1 MVNDPG
7 PLFLAGVDRSGI
19 GLLGE
24 LLEAHPNIAVTRRTN
39 FWTFYYEQ
47 YGDLRKPGNLGRCI
61 SEMMRNTRIQALHPD
76 RERLTRDF
84 QEGEATYPRL
94 FALLQQQN
102 LRRLDKS
109 RWCDK
114 SLNSEG
120 YAGIIMSA
128 YPTARMIQVIR
139 DPRDRYI
146 SQATHRQAGRGKVG
160 SGAAL
165 WRWSARLAEHNRQ
178 KYPDRYFVV
187 RYETLVDRP
196 EATLAELCDFIGE
209 EYSDDMLL
217 TDTGPRPI
225 TAASVG
231 RFRRDLSGR
240 DLLFLQLATGRMAAR
255 FGYEPA
261 TVQLSGRDRLA
272 FWFADIPLNATRLWL
287 WQPWS
292 ALRRRIRTGPS
303 NRRLVDP
310 G

>member
-7 PLFLAGVDRSGI
+7 PLFLAGADRSGI

-24 LLEAHPNIAVTRRTN
+24 LLEAHPNIAVSRRTN
-39 FWTFYYEQ
+39 FWTFYYGR
-47 YGDLRKPGNLGRCI
+47 YGDLRKPGNLERCI

-76 RERLTRDF
+76 QERLIRDF
-84 QEGEATYPRL
+84 QEGEATYSRL
-94 FALLQQQN
+94 FALLQEQN

-109 RWCDK
+109 HWCDK

-146 SQATHRQAGRGKVG
+146 SQSMHRRAGRGKVG
-160 SGAAL
+160 SGAAQ
-165 WRWSARLAEHNRQ
+165 WRWSARWAERNLRE
-178 KYPDRYFVV
+178 YPDRYFVM

-209 EYSDDMLL
+209 DYSDAMLQ
-217 TDTGPRPI
+217 TETGPQPI

-240 DLLFLQLATGRMAAR
+240 DLHFLQLVTGRTAAR

-272 FWFADIPLNATRLWL
+272 FWLADVPINAARLWL
-287 WQPWS
+287 WKPWS
-292 ALRRRIRTGPS
+292 ALRRWIRPGPS
-303 NRRLVDP
+303 ARRLVDP